1 MAKDLFDGGAERAL
15 IGTIVKNGKDAF
27 VDASSYVDDND
38 FYLNINKVVYQILSE
53 LNKDET
59 CKSFDVESIRLK
71 ARALD
76 VYDKISGKD
85 EEQYL
90 TLLSESYFDYK
101 NLPMFALQ
109 VKKLSI
115 VRQMHARYKDAVNYL
130 ENINT
135 NETLSNIMQ
144 NAEGLVIEAM
154 SGEITGDKLTLISE
168 GIDEY
173 IEEVINSEPVDQVGI
188 STGFNLY
195 DEAIGGGPRPGTVSI
210 VGARAKVG
218 KSFWSMNVARN
229 VAKQGIPV
237 LYLDTELT
245 EKYQKDRLICMDSEC
260 PIFDFERSRFKNNP
274 ILVEAVRTSAKSIA
288 EMPIYYESISGKTN
302 TEALN
307 VARRWITRHVGFDE
321 NGHANPCLIIYDY
334 LKLMNSSELGAN
346 SPEYIVLGLL
356 LTELHNFA
364 LRYNVP
370 IVSLVQLNREGIDGE
385 DASVIA
391 GSDRILWLCSSFSI
405 LKNKTDE
412 DVATGCDYS
421 QGNKKLLVVD
431 TRHGSGMELDKDYI
445 NLRCSLRPNISKNQ
459 ACGRMTEGMLFSQV
473 AG

>member
-1 MAKDLFDGGAERAL
+1 MKNELFDAGAERAL
-15 IGTIVKNGKDAF
+15 IGTIVKNGKDTF
-27 VDASSYVDDND
+27 VDSSLYVGEND
-38 FYLNINKVVYQILSE
+38 FYLNINKVLYKILFE

-59 CKSFDVESIRLK
+59 CKSFDIESIRLK
-71 ARALD
+71 AKSLN
-76 VYDKISGKD
+76 VYDQISEKD
-85 EEQYL
+85 NEQYL
-90 TLLSESYFDYK
+90 ILLLESYFDNA

-115 VRQMHARYKDAVNYL
+115 VRQMHSRYKDAVNYL

-144 NAEGLVIEAM
+144 HAEGLVVEAM

-173 IEEVINSEPVDQVGI
+173 IEEIINSEPVDQVGI

-210 VGARAKVG
+210 IGARAKVG
-218 KSFWSMNVARN
+218 KSFLSMNMARN
-229 VAKQGIPV
+229 VANQGIPV

-274 ILVEAVRTSAKSIA
+274 SLVNAVRSSAKTIS
-288 EMPIYYESISGKTN
+288 EMPLYYESISGKTN

-334 LKLMNSSELGAN
+334 LKLMNSSELGQN

-370 IVSLVQLNREGIDGE
+370 VISLVQLNREGIDGE
-385 DASVIA
+385 NASVIA

-412 DVATGCDYS
+412 DVAMGCGYEN
-421 QGNKKLLVVD
+421 GNKKLLVVD
-431 TRHGSGMELDKDYI
+431 TRHGSGMELEKDYI
-445 NLRCSLRPNISKNQ
+445 NLKCSLRPNVSKDN